1 MTEGPAKAVP
11 FRDPAELPEHQRRRR
26 QRIIAAALDLLRKA
40 DYERVQMRDVADRAD
55 VALGTVYRYF
65 SSKEHLYAAALVEWA
80 TTSVST
86 LMGVAD
92 REHDAEARLR
102 RALRRTV
109 RALADWPQ
117 IVRTEMQLEV
127 SSDEN
132 ARELLDVL
140 WALYDAVLRGALWD
154 MPPDTADAVV
164 DTCSSEAYRTMR
176 RWALGKCSLAEVQRH
191 FDRTITL
198 IFSPAPNA
206 GRRDVRNLPVTE

>member
-1 MTEGPAKAVP
+1 MTEGPARAVP

-65 SSKEHLYAAALVEWA
+65 SSKEHLYAAALVDWA

-86 LMGVAD
+86 LTGVAD
-92 REHDAEARLR
+92 DEHDAEARLR

-154 MPPDTADAVV
+154 MQPDAADAVV
-164 DTCSSEAYRTMR
+164 GTCSSEAYRMMR
-176 RWALGKCSLAEVQRH
+176 SWALGKCSLAEVQQH

-198 IFSPAPNA
+198 IFSPAPGAGNA
-206 GRRDVRNLPVTE
+206 PNLPVTK

>member
-65 SSKEHLYAAALVEWA
+65 SSKEHLYAAALVDWA

-92 REHDAEARLR
+92 HENDAEARLR

-154 MPPDTADAVV
+154 MPPDAADAVV
-164 DTCSSEAYRTMR
+164 DTCSSEAYRMMR

-191 FDRTITL
+191 FDQTITL
-198 IFSPAPNA
+198 IFSPAPGA
-206 GRRDVRNLPVTE
+206 GMPEISPVTK